1 MALGPEIEQY
11 IDLFEQLLDNLRASA
26 AKGVEMPLEQLIG
39 SFLPDDHECHCT
51 MLSVTLGLAVQK
63 LVLTGS
69 SNVH

>member
-1 MALGPEIEQY
+1 
-11 IDLFEQLLDNLRASA
+11 
-26 AKGVEMPLEQLIG
+26 MPLEQLIG